1 MDHHWIFR
9 IMFSDAS
16 ADELDGI
23 FKCLHCIGTVA
34 LGAEFQL
41 NAKIESGLS
50 TEESSMIP
58 SFHSINQQKPPVF
71 LLSAPLP
78 SPLAASVSMR
88 RSPRP
93 FDHLLVGTLIAN
105 WVMMFRSLWVAS
117 ENVFS
122 TKCLVNWRC
131 KPKMNVWLL
140 MMCHINSQYSFIWF
154 PRGIPIDLVFLFKL
168 FYTNG
173 ICILQGFL
181 VDTFFLLL
189 VVICP
194 PPKLLDR
201 PGWGRMLVPNE
212 CAKLLLRRIPGA
224 KWWDGNTYILTL
236 IMHFSQIWWR
246 NFGQFRC
253 IVWGTYCIH
262 GVLVSNIYHFH
273 TIFVVRLSYLTTV
286 IFFETGWNH
295 QLGFGFGWSHL
306 SKVWFLLTIKILKV
320 EARQHKLRQ
329 FALPPSFPP
338 PKKGR
343 WSGWGGSLSACLQW
357 GMKAK
362 HRGETTYSLW
372 TLCFFNEISV
382 ERANLCQNVHAFVF
396 IG

>member
-1 MDHHWIFR
+1 
-9 IMFSDAS
+9 
-16 ADELDGI
+16 
-23 FKCLHCIGTVA
+23 
-34 LGAEFQL
+34 
-41 NAKIESGLS
+41 
-50 TEESSMIP
+50 
-58 SFHSINQQKPPVF
+58 
-71 LLSAPLP
+71 
-78 SPLAASVSMR
+78 
-88 RSPRP
+88 
-93 FDHLLVGTLIAN
+93 
-105 WVMMFRSLWVAS
+105 
-117 ENVFS
+117 
-122 TKCLVNWRC
+122 
-131 KPKMNVWLL
+131 MNVWLL

-173 ICILQGFL
+173 ICILQGLL

-295 QLGFGFGWSHL
+295 QLGFCFGWSHL
-306 SKVWFLLTIKILKV
+306 SKVLFLLTIKILKV

-338 PKKGR
+338 PKKR
-343 WSGWGGSLSACLQW
+343 KMVWMGWFPICMFTMGDESQTSRRNYILFMNFMFLQW
-357 GMKAK
+357 NFSREGQPLPKRTCIRFHWLM
-362 HRGETTYSLW
+362 
-372 TLCFFNEISV
+372 TLE
-382 ERANLCQNVHAFVF
+382 CQCL
-396 IG
+396 